1 MYASEKDYFSNQ
13 KKSVEKVR
21 RQCKKTRKWRKGTE
35 SPRKEGAE
43 AEDRP
48 RHKYYLEIGL
58 GKQGCTE
65 RKQQNLNPLLR
76 WKKTESTLQKK
87 NKNKKQPINDPCVNL
102 RSFPRMQNKKKIY
115 KEVR

>member
-21 RQCKKTRKWRKGTE
+21 RQCKKTRMWRKGTE
-35 SPRKEGAE
+35 SPRREGAE
-43 AEDRP
+43 AEDCP

-76 WKKTESTLQKK
+76 
-87 NKNKKQPINDPCVNL
+87 
-102 RSFPRMQNKKKIY
+102 
-115 KEVR
+115 